1 LSIKRDL
8 NCSGFNFQPVS
19 VFILELLFHEIATG
33 RKRAFCNVI
42 DAFPFFLPKKN
53 MLCNKHPM
61 TQTGEMLLFGFK
73 QKLKRKM
80 KPENLNLKYNL
91 SISGITQAR
100 RGEMI
105 CSVSLQNRDFK
116 AERKY
121 VSAILSVCSPFLT
134 LSYSKVFFL
143 SYSDVRLTL
152 IFYLRST
159 AGYN

>member
-1 LSIKRDL
+1 MSL
-8 NCSGFNFQPVS
+8 
-19 VFILELLFHEIATG
+19 LLFLS
-33 RKRAFCNVI
+33 FYQ
-42 DAFPFFLPKKN
+42 KK

-61 TQTGEMLLFGFK
+61 TQTGETLLFSFK
-73 QKLKRKM
+73 KLKRRM
-80 KPENLNLKYNL
+80 KPKNLNLKYNL
-91 SISGITQAR
+91 SISGITQAS

-121 VSAILSVCSPFLT
+121 ASEILSVCSPFFT
-134 LSYSKVFFL
+134 LSYSKVFFILFKCFFL